1 MKSQDP
7 QCKKCRRAGEK
18 LFLKGEKCEGAKCT
32 LVKRNFAPGVH
43 GNKGFKRLTNYG
55 KQLAEKQKAKR
66 MYGLREKQFSN
77 YFDKSFKKVGK
88 TGELLF
94 GMLENRLDN
103 TVYRLGFAKSRSQA
117 RQVVGHGQIQVNGQK
132 VDIPSYQVKVGDVI
146 SLRDKAMKS
155 TFFANLQP
163 DLEKKEMVPWMSFD
177 KKETKGKITGVP
189 NLEDVALNIDW
200 QSIVEFYSK

>member
-7 QCKKCRRAGEK
+7 QCKQCRRAGEK

-66 MYGLREKQFSN
+66 MYGLREKQFRN
-77 YFDKSFKKVGK
+77 YFEKSFKKVGK

-103 TVYRLGFAKSRSQA
+103 TVYRLGFAKSRSNA
-117 RQVVGHGQIQVNGQK
+117 RQVVGHGHIEVNGSK
-132 VDIPSYQVKVGDVI
+132 VDIPSYQVKVGDI
-146 SLRDKAMKS
+146 ITIKEKAMKS
-155 TFFANLQP
+155 AFFESLKP
-163 DLEKKEMVPWMSFD
+163 EIEKKEVVPWLSLD
-177 KKETKGKITGVP
+177 KKEFKGKITGTP
-189 NLEDVALNIDW
+189 NLSDVALNIDW